1 MKHLSLNQPEASLP
15 AFGPAIGP
23 AIGPAFGCPVGYAA
37 SLTQNFDDELANSA
51 STGCELA
58 FAELLARHRRM
69 VTQVVRRYF
78 VRQDEIEELVQISFI
93 EAWVAIGSY
102 RGRGPHSFAAW
113 LARIA
118 TTSCYDELRR
128 RRRRRE
134 DSISQL
140 GDAEEDYSFEQLDA
154 HFISDGV
161 EHTAITRNL
170 ADKLMMLLEPADRL
184 AFVMLKAEDFSIA
197 EIASVIGW
205 SEAKVK
211 MRIHRAKSILQ
222 RKMKRLT

>member
-1 MKHLSLNQPEASLP
+1 MEHLSLNQPEVLFST
-15 AFGPAIGP
+15 FGPP
-23 AIGPAFGCPVGYAA
+23 HVYATG
-37 SLTQNFDDELANSA
+37 LTQHFDDELAISA
-51 STGCELA
+51 STGCEMA

-69 VTQVVRRYF
+69 VTRVVRRYF
-78 VRQDEIEELVQISFI
+78 ERQDEVEELVQISFI
-93 EAWVAIGSY
+93 EAWVAMGSY
-102 RGRGPHSFAAW
+102 RGRGSHSFAAW

-140 GDAEEDYSFEQLDA
+140 GEDDGESPFEPLDA
-154 HFISDGV
+154 QFISDCV

-184 AFVMLKAEDFSIA
+184 AFIMLKAGDFSIA

-222 RKMKRLT
+222 RKMRRLT

>member
-1 MKHLSLNQPEASLP
+1 MENLSRNQPEAS
-15 AFGPAIGP
+15 FFIGP
-23 AIGPAFGCPVGYAA
+23 IHGYPTG
-37 SLTQNFDDELANSA
+37 LTRYFDDDLAISA
-51 STGCELA
+51 STGCEA
-58 FAELLARHRRM
+58 SFAELLSRHRRM
-69 VTQVVRRYF
+69 VAQVVRRYF
-78 VRQDEIEELVQISFI
+78 ERQDEIEELVQITFI
-93 EAWVAIGSY
+93 EAWVAMGSY

-118 TTSCYDELRR
+118 TTSCFDELRR

-134 DSISQL
+134 DIISQL
-140 GDAEEDYSFEQLDA
+140 GDEDDESSFELLAAQLS
-154 HFISDGV
+154 SDRV
-161 EHTAITRNL
+161 EHTAINRNL
-170 ADKLMMLLEPADRL
+170 ADKLMMLLEPNDRL

>member
-1 MKHLSLNQPEASLP
+1 MEHLSLHQVGASFSSTLGQSSNLAP
-15 AFGPAIGP
+15 RFSGDLG
-23 AIGPAFGCPVGYAA
+23 
-37 SLTQNFDDELANSA
+37 DDDLAVSA
-51 STGCELA
+51 SSGSEMA

-69 VTQVVRRYF
+69 VTQVVKRYF
-78 VRQDEIEELVQISFI
+78 QHQDEIEELVQISFI
-93 EAWVAIGSY
+93 EAWVAIASY

-118 TTSCYDELRR
+118 VTSCFDELRR

-134 DSISQL
+134 DIISQL
-140 GDAEEDYSFEQLDA
+140 GEDNEDFPFELLAAQ
-154 HFISDGV
+154 FISDRV

-184 AFVMLKAEDFSIA
+184 AFVMLKAEDYSIA
-197 EIASVIGW
+197 EIASRIGW

-222 RKMKRLT
+222 RKMRRLT

>member
-1 MKHLSLNQPEASLP
+1 MENLSRTNSEAS
-15 AFGPAIGP
+15 FFIGP
-23 AIGPAFGCPVGYAA
+23 IHDYPTR
-37 SLTQNFDDELANSA
+37 LTRYFDD
-51 STGCELA
+51 
-58 FAELLARHRRM
+58 AELLSRHRRM
-69 VTQVVRRYF
+69 VTQIVRRYF
-78 VRQDEIEELVQISFI
+78 QRQDEIEELVQISFI
-93 EAWVAIGSY
+93 EAWVAIDSY

-128 RRRRRE
+128 RRRRE

-140 GDAEEDYSFEQLDA
+140 GDAEDDFSFDQLDA
-154 HFISDGV
+154 NFISDRV

-170 ADKLMMLLEPADRL
+170 ADKLMMLLEPSDRL

-222 RKMKRLT
+222 RKVKRLT